1 VTVVAHREPE
11 QEQGGDGEVR
21 QWWTQPAVSGRW
33 AAESGA
39 TPNSQAAA
47 DHPTY
52 RELLKKNPLA
62 QAFLDTIPIAR
73 PFPGVVGLPAVIQ
86 VVSEMVESAVLGGI
100 APKEALAKASA
111 RVDAELKRAQK
122 A

>member
-1 VTVVAHREPE
+1 M
-11 QEQGGDGEVR
+11 
-21 QWWTQPAVSGRW
+21 SGRW